1 MASRLRMAL
10 IPEGAVLV
18 DNVTG
23 GPQGFA
29 IENVYVMAGIPAV
42 MRAMLASLE
51 GKLDAGLPVR
61 SRTVTAYV
69 GESTIA
75 AALTRIQGEFPDVDL
90 GSYPFFREDRY
101 GTSLV
106 MRGVDEQDLDLALEA
121 VKQAIVDAGESPQ
134 DVQYG

>member
-1 MASRLRMAL
+1 
-10 IPEGAVLV
+10 
-18 DNVTG
+18 
-23 GPQGFA
+23 
-29 IENVYVMAGIPAV
+29 
-42 MRAMLASLE
+42 MLASLE

-75 AALTRIQGEFPDVDL
+75 AALTRIQDEYPDVDL

-106 MRGVDEQDLDLALEA
+106 MRGVDERDLDRVLGA
-121 VKQAIVDAGESPQ
+121 VKQAIVDAGETPR
-134 DVQYG
+134 DIQYG